1 MRKSIETYCPVFV
14 ARKIQANSW
23 IACIL
28 GVMSANHSATSSAA
42 TAANSQSLAA
52 IDVAGNV
59 AQMAAQA
66 GSREEF
72 LQILA
77 AALGE
82 WLSAALVAVGDSS
95 WAQSRMLVRDEAV
108 AAGIDR
114 EAIRHLL
121 DTATS
126 AVASTAI
133 ACDADGLVMAGAP
146 KRMCGALTAELLPEP
161 QRCSLLVVQ
170 PSERA
175 ASEMLPAMRLLASVV
190 AAVRNSRFQNAAAKQ
205 NLANEDVKL
214 AQPQPASQN
223 LFDSAELDRLAN
235 VRASLRRFHESLDP
249 TATAYTIAS
258 ELPQLLSCD
267 RAVVLLPITRRRRNR
282 KYRVTAISGSSVV
295 DRRSPLVRTM
305 NQVATRLAVLGSPLI
320 LPGSSAQ
327 DLPPQ
332 IVELLEEY
340 LDESGVLS
348 VTVLPIYEP
357 EYDPSLANEHN
368 DSMETATSATK
379 DVRRGGQPPMAMIL
393 LETFSGTP
401 IGLISPAMIEMGREA
416 STAIGNS
423 LRYDDVFALP
433 LRRPFAGL
441 TRAAI
446 RNWFLVIVLLL
457 VGLSA
462 VSWFIRVEH
471 TIIASGVARPTE
483 RRAVFATVDGVVE
496 EIMIKD
502 GQHVAA
508 GEVLVKLENAEI
520 ARETESLSGQLAT
533 ATEKLA
539 SLRAMQL
546 AGSDDAREVAQNVI
560 EQGSLE
566 SEIRTLGGRL
576 KLNETMQQELTIRSP
591 IDGNIVGWRLD
602 EKLQSRPVSRGDRLF
617 AVVAADGPWELDLK
631 LDEAKA
637 GEVMQLVQS
646 GQTVPVRF
654 AIASQPTRTYQAV
667 VIEIGGVARRRADA
681 SNVVDV
687 VARVQRSA
695 KQSYENVPLA
705 AEGFRGDV
713 DVTAKLVCAP
723 RRLIDSLSD
732 EFVAWVHRNILFRFR

>member
-1 MRKSIETYCPVFV
+1 
-14 ARKIQANSW
+14 
-23 IACIL
+23 
-28 GVMSANHSATSSAA
+28 MSGNHAESSTAGTAT
-42 TAANSQSLAA
+42 NSQSLAA
-52 IDVAGNV
+52 IDVAGHIG
-59 AQMAAQA
+59 QMAAQA

-72 LQILA
+72 LQLVA

-82 WLSAALVAVGDSS
+82 WLSAALVAVSDSN
-95 WAQSRMLVRDEAV
+95 WEQSRMLVRDDAV

-114 EAIRHLL
+114 EQIRHLL
-121 DTATS
+121 DNATP

-133 ACDADGLVMAGAP
+133 VCDATDGLVMATAP
-146 KRMCGALTAELLPEP
+146 KRMCGGLTAELLPKP

-170 PSERA
+170 SSERS
-175 ASEMLPAMRLLASVV
+175 ASEMLPAMRLLAT
-190 AAVRNSRFQNAAAKQ
+190 AVTAVQNSRFQNTAKKQTDNHDANRLPEQPTYQ
-205 NLANEDVKL
+205 NLIDT
-214 AQPQPASQN
+214 
-223 LFDSAELDRLAN
+223 AELNQLAA

-258 ELPQLLSCD
+258 ELPRLLPCD
-267 RAVVLLPITRRRRNR
+267 RAVVLMPVTRRRRNR
-282 KYRVTAISGSSVV
+282 KYHVTAISGSSTV

-305 NQVATRLAVLGSPLI
+305 NNIATRLAVLGSPLV
-320 LPGSSAQ
+320 LPSISEQGQ
-327 DLPPQ
+327 EDLPPQ
-332 IVELLEEY
+332 IVDSLEEY

-348 VTVLPIYEP
+348 VTVLPIHEP
-357 EYDPSLANEHN
+357 ERDPLPAIEHHSLI
-368 DSMETATSATK
+368 ETATSTTRN
-379 DVRRGGQPPMAMIL
+379 VRRDGRPPMAMIL
-393 LETFSGTP
+393 LETFSGTTN
-401 IGLISPAMIEMGREA
+401 GSVSQAMIEIGREA
-416 STAIGNS
+416 STAIGNA

-446 RNWFLVIVLLL
+446 RNWFLAIVLLL
-457 VGLSA
+457 VGFA
-462 VSWFIRVEH
+462 AASWFIRVDH
-471 TIIASGVARPTE
+471 TIVASGVARPME

-496 EIMIKD
+496 EIMVKD
-502 GQHVAA
+502 GQRVTT

-546 AGSDDAREVAQNVI
+546 AGSDDPREVAQNVI
-560 EQGSLE
+560 EQGALE

-576 KLNETMQQELTIRSP
+576 KLNETLQQDLTIRSP
-591 IDGNIVGWRLD
+591 MDGHIVGWRLG
-602 EKLQSRPVSRGDRLF
+602 EKLRSRPVSRGDRLF
-617 AVVAADGPWELDLK
+617 VVVAADGPWELDLK
-631 LDEAKA
+631 LDESKA

-646 GQTVPVRF
+646 GQDLPVRF
-654 AIASQPTRTYQAV
+654 AIASQPTRTYQAIV
-667 VIEIGGVARRRADA
+667 TEIGGVARRRADA

-687 VARVQRSA
+687 VARVQRSQE
-695 KQSYENVPLA
+695 QSDRNVPLT

-732 EFVAWVHRNILFRFR
+732 ELVAWVHRNILFRFR